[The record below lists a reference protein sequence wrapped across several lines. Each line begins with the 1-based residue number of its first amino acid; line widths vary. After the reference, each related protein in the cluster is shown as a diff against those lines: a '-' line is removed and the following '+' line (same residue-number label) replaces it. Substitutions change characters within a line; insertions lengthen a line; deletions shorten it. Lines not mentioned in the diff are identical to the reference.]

1 MSLNKELKALRGTI
15 QAYCECSTRREEVE
29 EENASL
35 KRKLLNKDAK
45 LCDQKAEIRD
55 QKAEIRDQKAEI
67 CDKEEEIKAL
77 KIELFKLNECL
88 NAAEVREV
96 GFVWIRCI

>member
-55 QKAEIRDQKAEI
+55 QKAEI